1 MANGGI
7 RALGFPCLCMYVSG
21 HASHEAWVTTAI
33 LVSGHHGP
41 VGND

>member
-7 RALGFPCLCMYVSG
+7 GGHRISLPVYVSG

-41 VGND
+41 VVND